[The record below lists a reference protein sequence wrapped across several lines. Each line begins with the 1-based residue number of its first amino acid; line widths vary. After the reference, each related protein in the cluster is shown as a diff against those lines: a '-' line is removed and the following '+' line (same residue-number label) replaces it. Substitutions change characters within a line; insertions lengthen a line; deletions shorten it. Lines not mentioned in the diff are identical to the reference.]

1 MSQRS
6 GTETAIKIIQAF
18 LHRRSWPQA
27 ELARELEIGVPAL
40 KKRLDELV
48 RAGVPL
54 EQYPDP
60 PHVYWS
66 VPKTWLPGAVRFD
79 LSQIL
84 ELQRLLSRLPKS
96 QSRTQLLKQLGEALG
111 NRNRAQ
117 AAVHVV
123 RETGPQEEQSLVA
136 LEDHIEQHQ
145 TLRFKYFTASRASID
160 WREASPYRVDLGP
173 PIRFVAWCH
182 RAQQLRWFRLD
193 HVQSVAPQANDA
205 YHPEPENVQ
214 DFIAASLDGY
224 HDDTEPRLCAF
235 FVAEDA
241 ARWVKYNLPQGF
253 NTTPVDGGME
263 VTGTTAGIRPLA
275 RFVVGLGEQARA
287 ITPELAALVRELAEG
302 AMQANRTSAPSESRL
317 KARSV
322 RSKRSTG

>member
-1 MSQRS
+1 
-6 GTETAIKIIQAF
+6 
-18 LHRRSWPQA
+18 
-27 ELARELEIGVPAL
+27 
-40 KKRLDELV
+40 LDELV

-66 VPKTWLPGAVRFD
+66 VPKAWLPGAVQFE
-79 LSQIL
+79 LSQML
-84 ELQRLLSRLPKS
+84 ELRRLLSRLPKS
-96 QSRTQLLKQLGEALG
+96 QSRAKLLKQLGEALG
-111 NRNRAQ
+111 NRNPIRGP
-117 AAVHVV
+117 VHVV
-123 RETGPQEEQSLVA
+123 REAGPQEEQFLAA
-136 LEDHIEQHQ
+136 LEDHIEERR

-160 WREASPYRVDLGP
+160 WRETSPYRVDLGP
-173 PIRFVAWCH
+173 PTRFVAWCH

-193 HVQSVAPQANDA
+193 HIQSLAPQANDA

-214 DFIAASLDGY
+214 DFITESLDGY
-224 HDDTEPRLCAF
+224 HDDTEPCVCSF
-235 FVAEDA
+235 FVAEEA

-253 NTTPVDGGME
+253 GTTPVHGGVE
-263 VTGTTAGIRPLA
+263 VSGTTAGIRPLA

-287 ITPELAALVRELAEG
+287 ITPELTTLVRELADG
-302 AMQANRTSAPSESRL
+302 AMRANRASTPSESRL

>member
-1 MSQRS
+1 MGQRS

-18 LHRRSWPQA
+18 LQRRSWPQA

-40 KKRLDELV
+40 RKRLDELV
-48 RAGVPL
+48 RAGVPV

-66 VPKTWLPGAVRFD
+66 VPKTWLPGAVRFE

-84 ELQRLLSRLPKS
+84 ELQRLLARLPKS
-96 QSRTQLLKQLGEALG
+96 QARTQLLKQLGEALG
-111 NRNRAQ
+111 SRTRARPL
-117 AAVHVV
+117 VHIA

-136 LEDHIEQHQ
+136 LEDHIEQHR

-173 PIRFVAWCH
+173 PTRFVAWCH
-182 RAQQLRWFRLD
+182 RAQQLRWFRLE
-193 HVQSVAPQANDA
+193 HVQSVAPEANDA
-205 YHPEPENVQ
+205 YHPEPEIVEE
-214 DFIAASLDGY
+214 FIAQSLDGY
-224 HDDTEPRLCAF
+224 HDDTEPCVCRF
-235 FVAEDA
+235 FVAEEA

-253 NTTPVDGGME
+253 STTPVDGGLE
-263 VTGTTAGIRPLA
+263 ISGTTAGTRPLA

-287 ITPELAALVRELAEG
+287 ITPELATLVYELAEG
-302 AMQANRTSAPSESRL
+302 AMRANQNAPSESRL